1 MKLFL
6 TKSNKDEYKVAKRV
20 LSFKKK
26 TKSTF
31 MNMDSKLLNN
41 HSAHPPLSAGVGLNL
56 EPNFQKGRGG
66 GLDRTSTFRGV
77 CWEKGSDFIP
87 GECNFH
93 IKINQNLKY
102 LTAKRVYEQKY
113 FSLHN

>member
-66 GLDRTSTFRGV
+66 GLTGLQLLEGFAGKKGVTLFRRNAI
-77 CWEKGSDFIP
+77 F
-87 GECNFH
+87 
-93 IKINQNLKY
+93 
-102 LTAKRVYEQKY
+102 T
-113 FSLHN
+113 

>member
-66 GLDRTSTFRGV
+66 GGLTGPQLLEGFAGKKGVTLFRGNAI
-77 CWEKGSDFIP
+77 F
-87 GECNFH
+87 
-93 IKINQNLKY
+93 
-102 LTAKRVYEQKY
+102 T
-113 FSLHN
+113 